1 MTVALG
7 LVCSDGVLVAS
18 DSMGSSDQTADLSQK
33 VRTFGRCPALWTA
46 AGSVYVMEEVEAA
59 LKVFDASGTTEAPMR
74 MFTGPYPAEIR
85 KKLVPAVNKVMRA
98 SYANALNV
106 QPADPGGPMAIAFP
120 TDFLMLGY
128 AAGTPWFLEF
138 ARDGQVND
146 HTTRGFYAVGSGGHF
161 ATVARALMR
170 HYLTRPIA
178 LELGKL
184 VAYRAIDTTIQV
196 SAQGIGPPVQ
206 IAVCDDSGARI
217 LNDDEI
223 ETVRLGV
230 QGWTVQET
238 ESLSMSLMDAT
249 AAATGD
255 LPQLEP
261 DATEM
266 PEVES
271 AP

>member
-1 MTVALG
+1 VTVALG

-18 DSMGSSDQTADLSQK
+18 DSMGSSEQTAEHSQK

-46 AGSVYVMEEVEAA
+46 SGSVYVMEEVEAE
-59 LKVFDASGTTEAPMR
+59 LKVLDASGTPEAPLR
-74 MFTGPYPAEIR
+74 IFGDPQPAAIR
-85 KKLVPAVNKVMRA
+85 KKLAPMVNKVMRA
-98 SYANALNV
+98 AYATALNV
-106 QPADPGGPMAIAFP
+106 QPADPGGAVLIAFP

-128 AAGTPWFLEF
+128 AAGTPWFLEI

-146 HTTRGFYAVGSGGHF
+146 HTDGGFYAVGSGGHF
-161 ATVARALMR
+161 ATVARGLMR
-170 HYLTRPIA
+170 HYLTRPLP

-196 SAQGIGPPVQ
+196 SSQGIGPPVQ
-206 IAVCDDSGARI
+206 IAVCDNSGARV

-223 ETVRLGV
+223 EAVRLGV

-238 ESLSMSLMDAT
+238 ESLSMSLLEAK
-249 AAATGD
+249 AEASGD
-255 LPQLEP
+255 LP
-261 DATEM
+261 EM
-266 PEVES
+266 LSE